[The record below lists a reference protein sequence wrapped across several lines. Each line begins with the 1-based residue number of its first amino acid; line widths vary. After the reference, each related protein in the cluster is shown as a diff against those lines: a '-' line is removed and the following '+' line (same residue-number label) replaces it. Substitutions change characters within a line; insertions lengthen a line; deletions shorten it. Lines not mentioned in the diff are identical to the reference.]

1 MHEIAVEYT
10 YVEGT
15 VIVDSGYA
23 VLGLNT
29 VTALVQELRV
39 LVLAGVVDMPAVLML
54 QFMYGLD

>member
-23 VLGLNT
+23 VLCLNT
-29 VTALVQELRV
+29 VAALVQVLGI
-39 LVLAGVVDMPAVLML
+39 LVLTSVVDVPAVLLL
-54 QFMYGLD
+54 QFMYSLD